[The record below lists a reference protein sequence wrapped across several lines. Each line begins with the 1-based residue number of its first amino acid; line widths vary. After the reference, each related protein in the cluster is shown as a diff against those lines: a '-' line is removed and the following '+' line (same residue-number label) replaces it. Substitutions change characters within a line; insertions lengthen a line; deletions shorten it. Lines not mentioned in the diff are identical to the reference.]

1 MLLFFAESNPKA
13 AIIEIK
19 IKKGKRKDGEE
30 WYLYQFMAATNY
42 FCSPKHNWPINFSEK
57 KMRERTGAWS
67 YIWITS

>member
-30 WYLYQFMAATNY
+30 
-42 FCSPKHNWPINFSEK
+42 
-57 KMRERTGAWS
+57 
-67 YIWITS
+67 